1 MKTLVVLGVL
11 SLQAAG
17 LTAAMRDQIVL
28 PEQASAV
35 ERTAANE
42 LKEALVRITGEA
54 YSVVGE
60 DQAVAARA
68 AYAVG
73 ATRFAAKL
81 AAASG
86 WKDPEPDEIR
96 RGTVDGCV
104 VLDGHPQRGAI
115 YSVDSF
121 LEDVAG
127 VRWWNSGESDY
138 PKRPNWRPDALSA
151 YRYAPPFRFRE
162 TFYRSTLM
170 DADFKVGGDIAA
182 ERFEP
187 AGTVS
192 VSNANVRGGTDLTK
206 ITCGRMVVGGV
217 VDAKKDLKVGQ
228 TVFAR
233 NVSFGGDLW
242 VGGAARAERVTV
254 RSTDFTVNGKPP
266 LSCIGMIVMWAGSPN
281 DVPPGWEICDGR
293 VVKVNGGS
301 MRMPDFTGRFV
312 MGTTSNKGVG
322 TTGGVRTVALKAEEL
337 PKHVHKFTFGS
348 HGYAGASADG
358 GKYMLR
364 TEGKNLWDK
373 DGYDTDPDEKKV
385 GKPGAAHENLPP
397 YWALYYI
404 MKVR

>member
-1 MKTLVVLGVL
+1 MALVSALLPSVLPAADEAFLFQGRLSTIGGETYSNSSAVVEFNLYTNKTGGASLWARRIPVSLSTTGVFGVEL
-11 SLQAAG
+11 SDSAGTAVSGGPSGGLAEALAAG
-17 LTAAMRDQIVL
+17 
-28 PEQASAV
+28 
-35 ERTAANE
+35 RTATVYVG
-42 LKEALVRITGEA
+42 LKVQGL
-54 YSVVGE
+54 
-60 DQAVAARA
+60 DQEFPDRVPLGKVPTADCAISARQ
-68 AYAVG
+68 
-73 ATRFAAKL
+73 
-81 AAASG
+81 
-86 WKDPEPDEIR
+86 P
-96 RGTVDGCV
+96 
-104 VLDGHPQRGAI
+104 
-115 YSVDSF
+115 
-121 LEDVAG
+121 
-127 VRWWNSGESDY
+127 
-138 PKRPNWRPDALSA
+138 
-151 YRYAPPFRFRE
+151 
-162 TFYRSTLM
+162 M

-217 VDAKKDLKVGQ
+217 VDAKKDLKADQ

-373 DGYDTDPDEKKV
+373 DGYDTDPDDKKV